1 MIGSLPA
8 ALARARATVTP
19 SLQDAID
26 RLSPPLRHVVTY
38 HLGWTGAD
46 GTPQPGAGGKAVRP
60 TLTLLGAEAVGAAPA
75 SAVPGAVAV
84 ELVHNFSLLHD
95 DVMDHDRM
103 RRHRPTAW
111 ALYGVGPAICAGD
124 ALVVLAHQV
133 LMEDPTPSR
142 LEASR
147 RLAAA
152 TEAMIAGQADD
163 LRFEGRLDVSVA
175 EYLAMAARKTGALLA
190 CAAAIGAILGD
201 APPSAV
207 DALGRFGHH
216 LGLAF
221 QAIDDLLGI
230 WGAPE
235 RTGKP
240 VGSDLRQRKASLPI
254 VAALASDG
262 AAASELARMLANG
275 SLDDAAVARA
285 TDLVEATGARART
298 EREASDQL
306 DAALECLDA
315 AALVPAARA
324 ELVELAHFVA
334 RREH

>member
-1 MIGSLPA
+1 VRP
-8 ALARARATVTP
+8 ALA
-19 SLQDAID
+19 
-26 RLSPPLRHVVTY
+26 
-38 HLGWTGAD
+38 
-46 GTPQPGAGGKAVRP
+46 
-60 TLTLLGAEAVGAAPA
+60 LLGAEAVGAAPDA
-75 SAVPGAVAV
+75 AVPGAVAV

-133 LMEDPTPSR
+133 LMDDPTPER
-142 LEASR
+142 FDASQ

-190 CAAAIGAILGD
+190 CAAAIGAILAG
-201 APPSAV
+201 APAPAV

-254 VAALASDG
+254 VAALASEG
-262 AAASELARMLANG
+262 AAAAELARMLANG

-298 EREASDQL
+298 EREASARL

-324 ELVELAHFVA
+324 ELEELAHFVA